1 MSDPARDQEPSA
13 PRAGSTPAWR
23 AWLRLTPFHLFAVV
37 AVAACVAG
45 GFWQLGAYES
55 RQGDAAAEA
64 QTEESVPVDD
74 VWGVGEPFT
83 ADLQNRS
90 VDVSGTF
97 GPAADQ
103 VWVRGP
109 QSGDATWL
117 VAPFVVDGSD
127 AALLVVRGQAPD
139 PDDLPDVADVGVPP
153 GEVSLTVSLQPS
165 SGGGTPLDAERRTT
179 AITVPSLLN
188 ELPYRL
194 WSGYGIVTHWFM
206 YGGPEENL
214 PVALGPTDLPDP
226 DVSWTVGLKNL
237 AYAFQWWIFAAFAV
251 FMWWRMS
258 RDMVAERRGLDGSE
272 EPTR

>member
-1 MSDPARDQEPSA
+1 MSDPAREQQPSA
-13 PRAGSTPAWR
+13 RAGSTPAWK

-37 AVAACVAG
+37 AVAACIAG
-45 GFWQLGAYES
+45 GFWQLGSYEA

-74 VWGVGEPFT
+74 VWGAGRPFT
-83 ADLQNRS
+83 TDLQNRS
-90 VDVSGTF
+90 VDVTGTF

-103 VWVRGP
+103 LWVRGP
-109 QSGDATWL
+109 QTGDATWL

-127 AALLVVRGQAPD
+127 AALLVVRGAAAD
-139 PDDLPDVADVGVPP
+139 PDDLPAVADVPVPT
-153 GEVSLTVSLQPS
+153 GDVSLTVSLQPS
-165 SGGGTPLDAERRTT
+165 TGGGTPLDAERRTT

-188 ELPYRL
+188 EIPYRL
-194 WSGYGIVTHWFM
+194 WSGYGIVTAFFA
-206 YGGPEENL
+206 YDAAVAPEGLTTVE
-214 PVALGPTDLPDP
+214 PPDP

-258 RDMVAERRGLDGSE
+258 RDMVAERRTTPGPQDS
-272 EPTR
+272 TS